1 MTELAMKSRT
11 RILGLPAALILSL
24 FLLPAA
30 AEAGGLRFTIQTIPA
45 LPATNPR
52 SQGNA
57 INGLG
62 QATGLSN
69 VPGNS
74 EAFLFEGGTT
84 TSLGNLGLGGGFT
97 SGSGINDAGVIVGSG
112 SVSTGTNSFSDRAF
126 VWQPGLGFTAVLD
139 PEGVGLGSNANAVNN
154 AGQVVGVYRYSGFD
168 RQGFVYQVGDPADTY
183 TLLPFLDGSDT
194 TNGARQFANAINDG
208 GVVAGAARTQ
218 AGQATR
224 AVRWVP
230 DGSGGY
236 AIETLARPTSG
247 TTFSNSFGINDL
259 GQIVGSFTDG
269 QSQAVLWNPDG
280 TVELL
285 GLPSGASGTSARDIN
300 NSGLIVGDVV
310 AGAGNYAFLHR
321 DGQLHDLND
330 LISGPSDFLRLTNA
344 LGINDRGQV
353 VGYGVLAGGGIRGFV
368 LTVVPEPSSVLLAVI
383 GLGIAG
389 VVVPGR
395 ARRRSSR
402 PEGPLGSTTRVGSD
416 ADRPPFGLRSPGP
429 GHTLKEPRP

>member
-1 MTELAMKSRT
+1 MVSPIRFFRMSA
-11 RILGLPAALILSL
+11 GFILSL
-24 FLLPAA
+24 CLLPAV

-57 INGLG
+57 INELG

-69 VPGNS
+69 IPGNS

-112 SVSTGTNSFSDRAF
+112 SVSTGTGSFSDRAF
-126 VWQPGLGFTAVLD
+126 VWQPGLGFTAILD
-139 PEGVGLGSNANAVNN
+139 PEGIGLGSNANAVNN

-168 RQGFVYQVGDPADTY
+168 RQGFVYQVGDPIDTY
-183 TLLPFLDGSDT
+183 ALLPFLAGSDT

-218 AGQATR
+218 AGEATQ

-236 AIETLARPTSG
+236 TIETLAQPTSG
-247 TTFSNSFGINDL
+247 TTFSNSFGINDH

-285 GLPSGASGTSARDIN
+285 GVPSGAFSTTARDIN
-300 NSGLIVGDVV
+300 NHGLIVGDVV
-310 AGAGNYAFLHR
+310 DSAGNYGFLYK
-321 DGQLHDLND
+321 DGQLLDLND
-330 LISGPSDFLRLTNA
+330 LIFGPSDFSRLTNVR
-344 LGINDRGQV
+344 GINDRGQI
-353 VGYGVLAGGGIRGFV
+353 VGFGTLADGTIRGFV
-368 LTVVPEPSSVLLAVI
+368 LTVVPEPSSIVLA
-383 GLGIAG
+383 GLGVISAVVAG
-389 VVVPGR
+389 IV
-395 ARRRSSR
+395 RRRRLEKS
-402 PEGPLGSTTRVGSD
+402 LGV
-416 ADRPPFGLRSPGP
+416 DRR
-429 GHTLKEPRP
+429 